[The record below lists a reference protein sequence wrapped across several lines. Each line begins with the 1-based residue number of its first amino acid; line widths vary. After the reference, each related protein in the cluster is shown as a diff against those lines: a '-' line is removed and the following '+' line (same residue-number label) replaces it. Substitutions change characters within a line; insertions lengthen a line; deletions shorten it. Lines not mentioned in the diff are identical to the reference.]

1 MPRELL
7 REVID
12 LEIGIN
18 IVGLGLVYD
27 VRLAVG
33 VVAVRMTLTTPGC
46 LLGGYINDAIHQCLR
61 GAPHRRDPAAGQA
74 LVQPELVA
82 RSLGHGLG
90 READLRLR
98 SGQFLDGLL
107 VSDPCL
113 TTVDMPVARG
123 RCQSAP
129 GCLVIGPPGNRMHI
143 AR

>member
-46 LLGGYINDAIHQCLR
+46 PLGGYINDAIHQCLR
-61 GAPHRRDPAAGQA
+61 GAPHRRDPAAGR
-74 LVQPELVA
+74 LLSQPSQDPLPASPVGRGVGTHTSTGVA
-82 RSLGHGLG
+82 
-90 READLRLR
+90 
-98 SGQFLDGLL
+98 
-107 VSDPCL
+107 
-113 TTVDMPVARG
+113 PVIAF
-123 RCQSAP
+123 
-129 GCLVIGPPGNRMHI
+129 GP
-143 AR
+143 